1 MNNKVLVKVIT
12 PHFNGEYD
20 VFIPTNEYVYVVT
33 KLIVKVLKDINEAG
47 SNSKTVFQLMN
58 VDTGAIYKQ
67 ADIVRDTDIRNSTKL
82 MLI

>member
-47 SNSKTVFQLMN
+47 SDSKTVFQLMN
-58 VDTGAIYKQ
+58 VDTGIIRVALKEAYTTTDETIAAIEK
-67 ADIVRDTDIRNSTKL
+67 
-82 MLI
+82 